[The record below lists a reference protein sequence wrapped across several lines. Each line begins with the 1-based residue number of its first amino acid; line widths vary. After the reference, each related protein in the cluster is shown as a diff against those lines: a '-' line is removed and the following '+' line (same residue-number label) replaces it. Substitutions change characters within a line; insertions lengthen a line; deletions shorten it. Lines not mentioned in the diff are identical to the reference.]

1 MALDSAGP
9 APTGLEGGVGRFRR
23 RGRPRSQQARRE
35 ARAAWAFLAPSAIGT
50 LVFVFVPMMLAF
62 ALSFT
67 SANGFG
73 QYPWVGLDNYQ
84 RMFQDP
90 LFTNSIKVTLL
101 FVLGF
106 VPGVYLLGLVMALI
120 VHGALPA
127 RAFFR
132 VAFFAP
138 YTVSLVVVGLVWRY
152 MLADR
157 IGIVGTVLQNLGID
171 DPPSFLGNPD
181 LALWVVV
188 IASIWFFVG
197 YYMVILL
204 GGLQEIPQDVL
215 DAAQLDGA
223 GTWRTIVSIIM
234 PMLKPTTFF
243 ALVLA
248 TIAGL
253 AGLQSFDLIYVM
265 TGGGPANSTSL
276 GIYYVYEQA
285 FKSSQFGYAAAMATW
300 YAVVLI
306 VLTGI
311 AFKLTKG
318 GRFDVTDR

>member
-1 MALDSAGP
+1 MTAVA
-9 APTGLEGGVGRFRR
+9 ARR
-23 RGRPRSQQARRE
+23 RESL
-35 ARAAWAFLAPSAIGT
+35 AAWAFVAPSAVGT
-50 LVFVFVPMMLAF
+50 GLFVFTPMMLAF

-73 QYPWVGLDNYQ
+73 QYPWVGLANYE

-90 LFTNSIKVTLL
+90 LFTNSIKVTAL

-106 VPGVYLLGLVMALI
+106 VPGVYLIGLVMAL
-120 VHGALPA
+120 VVYGAIPA

-157 IGIVGTVLQNLGID
+157 VGVVGSLLQQIGIDN
-171 DPPSFLGNPD
+171 PPSFLGNPD

-188 IASIWFFVG
+188 IASVWFFVG

-215 DAAQLDGA
+215 DAARLDGA
-223 GTWRTIVSIIM
+223 GTWRMVVSIIL

-265 TGGGPANSTSL
+265 TQGGPANSTSL

-300 YAVVLI
+300 YALVLM
-306 VLTGI
+306 VFTGI
-311 AFKLTKG
+311 AFKLTRG
-318 GRFDVTDR
+318 GRFDVSDR

>member
-1 MALDSAGP
+1 MAVASDRGLVAGLRR
-9 APTGLEGGVGRFRR
+9 TRR
-23 RGRPRSQQARRE
+23 RPPALSRQRRRE
-35 ARAAWAFLAPSAIGT
+35 ALAGWAFVAPSAIGT
-50 LVFVFVPMMLAF
+50 GLFVFIPMMLAF

-84 RMFQDP
+84 RMFHDP
-90 LFTNSIKVTLL
+90 LFTQSIKVTLL

-120 VHGALPA
+120 VHGTIPA

-138 YTVSLVVVGLVWRY
+138 YTISLVVVGLVWRY

-157 IGIVGTVLQNLGID
+157 VGVVGSVLQQIGIEN
-171 DPPSFLGNPD
+171 PPSFLGNPS

-188 IASIWFFVG
+188 AASVWFFVG

-204 GGLQEIPQDVL
+204 GGLQEIPEDVI
-215 DAAQLDGA
+215 DAARLDGA
-223 GTWRTIVSIIM
+223 GTWRMVWNIIL
-234 PMLKPTTFF
+234 PMLRPTTFF

-265 TGGGPANSTSL
+265 TKGGPANSTSL
-276 GIYYVYEQA
+276 GIYYVYQQA
-285 FKSSQFGYAAAMATW
+285 FQSSQFGYAAAMATW
-300 YAVVLI
+300 YALVLI
-306 VLTGI
+306 IFTGI
-311 AFKLTKG
+311 AFKLTRG
-318 GRFDVTDR
+318 GRFDVSDR